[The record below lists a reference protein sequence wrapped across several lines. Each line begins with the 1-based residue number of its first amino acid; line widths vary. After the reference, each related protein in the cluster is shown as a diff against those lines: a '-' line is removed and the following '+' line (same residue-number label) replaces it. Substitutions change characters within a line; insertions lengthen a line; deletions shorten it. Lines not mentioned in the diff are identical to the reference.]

1 MLGLLLVAPIS
12 YCLGRISLIGLADP
26 TLEGRGS
33 LRSGVGADFP
43 DVTDVVDFSFA
54 RV

>member
-26 TLEGRGS
+26 TLDS
-33 LRSGVGADFP
+33 
-43 DVTDVVDFSFA
+43 
-54 RV
+54 